1 MKKFCW
7 ILGIAVVVIV
17 GFYAVNAYIYKE
29 KQNKEIVFT
38 DGEHFGFVREFLDN
52 GEALDFDSA
61 VWLTGKEGEDSAI
74 RAGVCSETTRVDCL
88 PNEYFIEN
96 TLKKNERISVRSDA
110 EVIMMTWK
118 MEETGEV
125 KESLI
130 PLSEFMLL
138 VNNPNLRWNKLPYT
152 ITIYNNKV
160 TKIKEVYI
168 P

>member
-1 MKKFCW
+1 MKKFYW

-29 KQNKEIVFT
+29 KQNEEILFT
-38 DGEHFGFVREFLDN
+38 DGEHFGFIRELLDN

-110 EVIMMTWK
+110 EVIMMT
-118 MEETGEV
+118 
-125 KESLI
+125 
-130 PLSEFMLL
+130 
-138 VNNPNLRWNKLPYT
+138 
-152 ITIYNNKV
+152 
-160 TKIKEVYI
+160 
-168 P
+168 